1 MSSGM
6 AGANKEQPAGTRR
19 NRMSFCEDGPAARRA
34 SRPTCT
40 DTEGTRLHSHHRS
53 AAAANPGTQTTLSI
67 CHLTPAWQREGCREA
82 AGAECDLLFLC
93 PPERVA
99 VWDAVAAYVQEHLL
113 VQKGVWIPTFGSFD
127 TISRDIRTEDGT
139 VTLRWPVFHLSG
151 NLIAVHH
158 LKPRRESL
166 PAHRKLEPLKSS
178 EVAAAAS
185 VTWQTAQACI
195 QSTVSLLSGC
205 LKNGENVAVVFK
217 DIGVLHIDG
226 MTFHMKF
233 YYDFLDKLSGK
244 EKFRKA
250 LLKAPWLLDMVVS
263 RAAPVASLAL
273 SGCLVVF
280 PKFQMEFVPKPPP
293 GISRRSSGG
302 IPAEGKP
309 KEEEALPPLAQGK
322 KVRFAG
328 KPTFIKRLSSDSL
341 DGGKLRRIRSLL
353 RKESSTSSLLPAI
366 PGVPEDQKQP
376 LTCQLQGQAETDSQE
391 DLGRAPGT
399 KHVSFREEERE
410 AEKAHRVAAVLKLPK
425 ANESF
430 SNDSRPSS
438 RAQSSPS
445 QASQG
450 TPSRLPL
457 LACDS
462 VRLLRRRAKKSR
474 QKEPE
479 EMEASTSQAEASQ
492 PQESSADRAG
502 FLPPINEETQ
512 SPQRQPPNS
521 KAPPRRKGTH
531 YPR

>member
-34 SRPTCT
+34 SIPTCT
-40 DTEGTRLHSHHRS
+40 DTE
-53 AAAANPGTQTTLSI
+53 
-67 CHLTPAWQREGCREA
+67 
-82 AGAECDLLFLC
+82 
-93 PPERVA
+93 ERVA

-226 MTFHMKF
+226 LTFHMKF
-233 YYDFLDKLSGK
+233 YYDFLEKLSGK

-353 RKESSTSSLLPAI
+353 RKESSTSRNSH
-366 PGVPEDQKQP
+366 DYF
-376 LTCQLQGQAETDSQE
+376 QLI
-391 DLGRAPGT
+391 
-399 KHVSFREEERE
+399 
-410 AEKAHRVAAVLKLPK
+410 
-425 ANESF
+425 
-430 SNDSRPSS
+430 
-438 RAQSSPS
+438 
-445 QASQG
+445 
-450 TPSRLPL
+450 SRLM
-457 LACDS
+457 A
-462 VRLLRRRAKKSR
+462 AG
-474 QKEPE
+474 PE
-479 EMEASTSQAEASQ
+479 E
-492 PQESSADRAG
+492 PQ
-502 FLPPINEETQ
+502 N
-512 SPQRQPPNS
+512 
-521 KAPPRRKGTH
+521 H
-531 YPR
+531 